1 VLGVFDPI
9 LETGGNFLGLEDDNN
24 EIEEK
29 IDRPEAT
36 GSPKQSKFSPMVIAS
51 LGAMAIG
58 GMALISSA
66 GPALQYLSQQ
76 SRQSRAMKVSR
87 SDEAY
92 EQLQKSMTKYE

>member
-1 VLGVFDPI
+1 MAFVYSYVYFYIKRCKGTVKTISNFSI
-9 LETGGNFLGLEDDNN
+9 LFFIFLLY
-24 EIEEK
+24 IEEK

-66 GPALQYLSQQ
+66 GPALQVRKMCL
-76 SRQSRAMKVSR
+76 
-87 SDEAY
+87 
-92 EQLQKSMTKYE
+92 

>member
-1 VLGVFDPI
+1 MFTIFQNSLYQGSLYQGLSVF
-9 LETGGNFLGLEDDNN
+9 LLFT
-24 EIEEK
+24 EEK

-66 GPALQYLSQQ
+66 GPALQVMCL
-76 SRQSRAMKVSR
+76 
-87 SDEAY
+87 
-92 EQLQKSMTKYE
+92 

>member
-1 VLGVFDPI
+1 MFTILRNSLYQGSLYRGLSVLLFI
-9 LETGGNFLGLEDDNN
+9 FLLY
-24 EIEEK
+24 IEEK

-66 GPALQYLSQQ
+66 GPALQVMCL
-76 SRQSRAMKVSR
+76 
-87 SDEAY
+87 
-92 EQLQKSMTKYE
+92 